1 MSRMDQLLENYR
13 SELRLPWREHLSGAE
28 RVWFAVYPPEL
39 ERKLNQRIDSFRLV
53 TEQSAPSRTWMH
65 LSVERRFGEWMAG
78 QEYRETYFARPQRA
92 ASLPALFVDELAE
105 QLVAEIRAAALGP
118 DSVVAISG
126 VASLFGI
133 LRLSALVKKIEDAVE
148 GRLLVFFPGE
158 YVNHQFRL
166 LDARDGW
173 NYHALAITCA
183 KGTHEL

>member
-1 MSRMDQLLENYR
+1 MSRMDQLLDNYR
-13 SELRLPWREHLSGAE
+13 SELQIPWRDGLSGAE

-39 ERKLNQRIDSFRLV
+39 ERKLIPRLESFRLATV
-53 TEQSAPSRTWMH
+53 ESSPGRVWLH
-65 LSVERRFGEWMAG
+65 LSLEQRFGEWLAG

-92 ASLPALFVDELAE
+92 AGLPALFADELAD
-105 QLVAEIRAAALGP
+105 QLGAEIRTAQPGP
-118 DSVVAISG
+118 NSVFAISG

-133 LRLSALVKKIEDAVE
+133 ASLSALVKKFEDSVE

-158 YVNHQFRL
+158 YLNNQFRL